1 MKTCIKLLSK
11 VAILAH
17 PCYHINMSKLT
28 STNPSRNYQAVGE
41 VETSTPDEVKAKVD
55 KARSAK
61 KEWGGLGVAGRVE
74 LMRKV
79 SEKFAENKERF
90 AKLEA
95 EEMGMP
101 VKEALEDFD
110 FGLDYLNSYIDK
122 AEEYLKPII
131 TLDNDEELHQVFK
144 EPYGVA
150 ACIVPWNFPFANW
163 VWQCGQNLIAG
174 NTIVFKHSE
183 ETQLCGKLIEEIV
196 NSVLPEGVFN
206 EVYGDGSV
214 GETLVNQDV
223 NLICF
228 TGSSATGVKINQSA
242 ASRLIPTCLEL
253 GGSAPGIIFEDADI
267 ESIAG
272 TIFTARFM
280 ACGQMCDALKR
291 LIVHES
297 KADETIAKLTSLIAE
312 KKIGEA
318 SDEQTDFGPLVAE
331 RQLKLLEEQVTDA
344 VSKGAKVIVGGK
356 KPEGVE
362 GAYYEPTL
370 LTNVTSDMRVWR
382 EEVFGP
388 VLPVVTFSSE
398 EEAVDMANDTK
409 YGLGAYI
416 FTADNDRFMRV
427 AHQLESGMVSQNTL
441 SYINT
446 CNPFTG
452 YKMSGGGREHAQFGF
467 EDFTQIKVIARNK

>member
-1 MKTCIKLLSK
+1 MKRLSS
-11 VAILAH
+11 V
-17 PCYHINMSKLT
+17 
-28 STNPSRNYQAVGE
+28 NPSNYKVI
-41 VETSTPDEVKAKVD
+41 DEVSASTQEYVEAKVVAAHKAK
-55 KARSAK
+55 KSWR
-61 KEWGGLGVAGRVE
+61 GLSVAGRVE
-74 LMRKV
+74 LLRKV
-79 SEKFAENKERF
+79 SAKFAENKERF

-110 FGLDYLNSYIDK
+110 FGLDYLNSYLDTG
-122 AEEYLKPII
+122 EEHLKSVV
-131 TLDNDEELHQVFK
+131 TLENDDERHEVFK
-144 EPYGVA
+144 EPFGVV

-163 VWQCGQNLIAG
+163 VWQCGQNLVAG
-174 NTIVFKHSE
+174 NTVVFKHSE

-214 GETLVNQDV
+214 GEQLVNQDV

-228 TGSSATGVKINQSA
+228 TGSSATGIKIRQA
-242 ASRLIPTCLEL
+242 AAGRLLPTCLEL

-267 ESIAG
+267 EEVAG

-297 KADETIAKLTSLIAE
+297 KVDEAITKLTSLIQE
-312 KKIGEA
+312 KKIGDA
-318 SDEQTDFGPLVAE
+318 SESQTDFGPLVAE
-331 RQLKLLEEQVTDA
+331 RQLKLLEEQVADA
-344 VSKGAKVIVGGK
+344 VSKGAKVLVGGK
-356 KPEGVE
+356 KPDGLN

-370 LTNVTSDMRVWR
+370 LTNITSDMRVWQ

-388 VLPVVTFSSE
+388 VLPIVTFSSE
-398 EEAVDMANDTK
+398 EEAIQKANDTK
-409 YGLGAYI
+409 YGLGAYV
-416 FTADNDRFMRV
+416 FTADNERFMRV

-467 EDFTQIKVIARNK
+467 DDVTQIKVIARQK

>member
-1 MKTCIKLLSK
+1 MNKLQ
-11 VAILAH
+11 
-17 PCYHINMSKLT
+17 
-28 STNPSRNYQAVGE
+28 STNPSAGYKVIGE
-41 VETSTPDEVKAKVD
+41 VEVSSAEDIKTKIKKAH
-55 KARSAK
+55 SAK
-61 KEWGGLGVAGRVE
+61 RAWQELGVSGRVE
-74 LMRKV
+74 LLRKV
-79 SEKFAENKERF
+79 SAKFAENKERF

-101 VKEALEDFD
+101 IKEALEDFD
-110 FGLDYLNSYIDK
+110 FGLDYLNSYLDTG
-122 AEEYLKPII
+122 EEHLKSIV
-131 TLDNDEELHQVFK
+131 TVDDENERHEVFK

-163 VWQCGQNLIAG
+163 VWQCGQNLVAG

-183 ETQLCGKLIEEIV
+183 ETQLCGKIIEEIV

-206 EVYGDGSV
+206 EVYGDGPV
-214 GETLVNQDV
+214 GEQLVNEDV
-223 NLICF
+223 NLVCF
-228 TGSSATGVKINQSA
+228 TGSSATGVKIKQA
-242 ASRLIPTCLEL
+242 TADRLLPVCLEL

-267 ESIAG
+267 EEVAG

-280 ACGQMCDALKR
+280 TCGQMCDALKR

-297 KADETIAKLTSLIAE
+297 KVDEAISKLTSIIKE

-318 SDEQTDFGPLVAE
+318 TNSQTDVGPLVAE
-331 RQLKLLEEQVTDA
+331 RQLKLLEEQVADATD
-344 VSKGAKVIVGGK
+344 KGAKVIVGGK
-356 KPEGVE
+356 KPEGVS

-370 LTNVTSDMRVWR
+370 LTNIVVDMRVWQ

-388 VLPVVTFSSE
+388 VLPIVTFSTE
-398 EEAVDMANDTK
+398 EEAISMANDTK

-416 FTADNDRFMRV
+416 FTKDNERFMRV
-427 AHQLESGMVSQNTL
+427 AHLLESGMVSQNTL

-467 EDFTQIKVIARNK
+467 EDVTQIKVIARQK

>member
-1 MKTCIKLLSK
+1 MNKLQ
-11 VAILAH
+11 
-17 PCYHINMSKLT
+17 
-28 STNPSRNYQAVGE
+28 STNPSSAYKVIDE
-41 VETSTPDEVKAKVD
+41 IEISTLDDVKTKVR
-55 KARSAK
+55 KAYSAK
-61 KEWGGLGVAGRVE
+61 KDWREIGVVGRIE
-74 LMRKV
+74 LLRKV
-79 SEKFAENKERF
+79 SAKFAENKERF

-101 VKEALEDFD
+101 IKEALEDFD
-110 FGLDYLNSYIDK
+110 FGLDYLNSYLDTG
-122 AEEYLKPII
+122 EEHLKSIV
-131 TLDNDEELHQVFK
+131 TLDNESERHEVFK

-150 ACIVPWNFPFANW
+150 VCIVPWNFPFANW
-163 VWQCGQNLIAG
+163 VWQCGQNLVAG

-196 NSVLPEGVFN
+196 NSVLPDGVFN

-214 GETLVNQDV
+214 GEQLVNQDV
-223 NLICF
+223 NLVCF
-228 TGSSATGVKINQSA
+228 TGSSATGVNIKQATVN
-242 ASRLIPTCLEL
+242 RLLPVCLEL

-267 ESIAG
+267 EEVAG

-297 KADETIAKLTSLIAE
+297 KVDEIIAKLTSIIKE
-312 KKIGEA
+312 KKIGNA
-318 SDEQTDFGPLVAE
+318 SDTQTDFGPLVAE
-331 RQLKLLEEQVTDA
+331 RQLKLLEEQVKDA
-344 VSKGAKVIVGGK
+344 IDKGAEVIVGGK
-356 KPEGVE
+356 KPEGLE

-370 LTNVTSDMRVWR
+370 LTNITTDMRVWQ

-388 VLPVVTFSSE
+388 VLPIVTFSDE
-398 EEAVDMANDTK
+398 EEAIAKANDTK

-416 FTADNDRFMRV
+416 FTADNERFMRV

-467 EDFTQIKVIARNK
+467 EDVTQIKVIARQK

>member
-1 MKTCIKLLSK
+1 MNN
-11 VAILAH
+11 LA
-17 PCYHINMSKLT
+17 
-28 STNPSRNYQAVGE
+28 STNPSKNYQIIGEIEVSTLADIQAAV
-41 VETSTPDEVKAKVD
+41 TKAHE
-55 KARSAK
+55 AK
-61 KEWGGLGVAGRVE
+61 KSWRELGVSGRVE
-74 LMRKV
+74 LLRKV
-79 SEKFAENKERF
+79 SAKFAENKERLSE
-90 AKLEA
+90 LEA

-101 VKEALEDFD
+101 VKEAYDDTD
-110 FGLDYLNSYIDK
+110 FGLDYFNSYLEK
-122 AEEYLKPII
+122 GEEYLKPII
-131 TLDNDEELHQVFK
+131 TMDNDTEIHEVFK

-163 VWQCGQNLIAG
+163 VWQCGENLVAG

-183 ETQLCGKLIEEIV
+183 ESQLCGKLIEEIV

-214 GETLVNQDV
+214 GEALVNQDV

-228 TGSSATGVKINQSA
+228 TGSTKTGIKINQA
-242 ASRLIPTCLEL
+242 AAGRLIPTAMEL
-253 GGSAPGIIFEDADI
+253 GGSAPGIIFEDTDVDSVI
-267 ESIAG
+267 G

-297 KADETIAKLTSLIAE
+297 QYEKVVSKLTDLIKS

-318 SDEQTDFGPLVAE
+318 TDKQTDFGPLVAK
-331 RQLKLLEEQVTDA
+331 RQLDLLEEQVADA
-344 VSKGAKVIVGGK
+344 VDKGAKILIGGK
-356 KPEGVE
+356 RPEGLE

-370 LTNVTSDMRVWR
+370 LTNITKEMRVWQ

-388 VLPVVTFSSE
+388 VLPIIQFSD
-398 EEAVDMANDTK
+398 EAQAIRMANDTK

-416 FTADNDRFMRV
+416 FTADNERFMRV
-427 AHQLESGMVSQNTL
+427 AQQLESGMVSQNTL
-441 SYINT
+441 SYIDV

-467 EDFTQIKVIARNK
+467 EDVTQIKVIARQK

>member
-1 MKTCIKLLSK
+1 MAKLQ
-11 VAILAH
+11 
-17 PCYHINMSKLT
+17 
-28 STNPSRNYQAVGE
+28 STNPSSDYSVIDE
-41 VETSTPDEVKAKVD
+41 VETSTPEDVKAKVV
-55 KARSAK
+55 KAHSAK
-61 KEWGGLGVAGRVE
+61 KAWRELGVRGRIE
-74 LMRKV
+74 LLRKV
-79 SEKFAENKERF
+79 SAKFTENKERF

-101 VKEALEDFD
+101 IKEALEDFD
-110 FGLDYLNSYIDK
+110 FGVDYLNSYLDTG
-122 AEEYLKPII
+122 EEHLKSVV
-131 TLDNDEELHQVFK
+131 TLENDSERHEVFK

-163 VWQCGQNLIAG
+163 VWQCGQNLVVG

-196 NSVLPEGVFN
+196 NSILPEGVFN
-206 EVYGDGSV
+206 EVYGNGSV
-214 GETLVNQDV
+214 GEQLVNQDV
-223 NLICF
+223 NLVCF
-228 TGSSATGVKINQSA
+228 TGSSATGIKIKQVT
-242 ASRLIPTCLEL
+242 ASRLLPVCLEL
-253 GGSAPGIIFEDADI
+253 GGSAPGIIFEDTDI
-267 ESIAG
+267 DEVAG

-297 KADETIAKLTSLIAE
+297 RVDEVIAKLTSLIKE
-312 KKIGEA
+312 KKIGDA
-318 SDEQTDFGPLVAE
+318 SDDQTDFGPLVAG
-331 RQLKLLEEQVTDA
+331 RQLKLLEEQVADA
-344 VSKGAKVIVGGK
+344 VSKNVKVIIGGK
-356 KPEGVE
+356 KPENLE

-370 LTNVTSDMRVWR
+370 LINVTTDMRVWQ

-388 VLPVVTFSSE
+388 VLPIVTFSSE
-398 EEAVDMANDTK
+398 QEAVEKANDTK

-416 FTADNDRFMRV
+416 FTADNERFMRV
-427 AHQLESGMVSQNTL
+427 AHQLESGMVSQNTS

-467 EDFTQIKVIARNK
+467 DEVTQIKVIARQK

>member
-1 MKTCIKLLSK
+1 MNLLK
-11 VAILAH
+11 
-17 PCYHINMSKLT
+17 
-28 STNPSRNYQAVGE
+28 STNPSSAYKVIDE
-41 VETSTPDEVKAKVD
+41 VETSTLDEVNAKVT
-55 KARSAK
+55 KAHSAK
-61 KEWGGLGVAGRVE
+61 KDWREIGVVGRIE
-74 LMRKV
+74 LLRKV
-79 SEKFAENKERF
+79 SAKFAENKERF

-101 VKEALEDFD
+101 IKEALEDFD
-110 FGLDYLNSYIDK
+110 FSLDYLNSYLDTG
-122 AEEYLKPII
+122 EEHLKSIV
-131 TLDNDEELHQVFK
+131 TLDNESERHEVFK
-144 EPYGVA
+144 EPYGVV

-163 VWQCGQNLIAG
+163 VWQCGQNLVAG

-206 EVYGDGSV
+206 EVYGNGSV
-214 GETLVNQDV
+214 GEQLVNQDV
-223 NLICF
+223 NLVCF
-228 TGSSATGVKINQSA
+228 TGSSATGVKIKQA
-242 ASRLIPTCLEL
+242 TVSRLLPVCLEL

-267 ESIAG
+267 EEVAG

-297 KADETIAKLTSLIAE
+297 KVDEVITKLTSLIKE
-312 KKIGEA
+312 KKIGDA
-318 SDEQTDFGPLVAE
+318 SDNQTDFGPLVAE
-331 RQLKLLEEQVTDA
+331 RQLKLLEEQVADA
-344 VSKGAKVIVGGK
+344 IDKGVKVIVGGK
-356 KPEGVE
+356 KPEGLE

-370 LTNVTSDMRVWR
+370 LTSITTDMRVWQ

-388 VLPVVTFSSE
+388 VLPIVTFSDE
-398 EEAVDMANDTK
+398 EEAITKANDTK
-409 YGLGAYI
+409 YGLGAYV
-416 FTADNDRFMRV
+416 FTADNERFMRV
-427 AHQLESGMVSQNTL
+427 AYQLESGMVSQNTL

-467 EDFTQIKVIARNK
+467 EDVTQIKIIAREK

>member
-1 MKTCIKLLSK
+1 MYMATLQI
-11 VAILAH
+11 
-17 PCYHINMSKLT
+17 
-28 STNPSRNYQAVGE
+28 TNPSNSYKVIGE
-41 VETSTPDEVKAKVD
+41 VEISTLDEIKAKVA
-55 KARSAK
+55 KAHSAK
-61 KEWGGLGVAGRVE
+61 KTWRELGVTGRIE
-74 LMRKV
+74 LLHKV
-79 SEKFAENKERF
+79 SAAFAENKEHF

-101 VKEALEDFD
+101 IKEALEDFD
-110 FGLDYLNSYIDK
+110 FGLDYFNSYLDTGEEHLKSLVTLENDK
-122 AEEYLKPII
+122 ERHE
-131 TLDNDEELHQVFK
+131 VFK

-163 VWQCGQNLIAG
+163 VWQCGQNLVAG
-174 NTIVFKHSE
+174 NTVVFKHSE

-206 EVYGDGSV
+206 EIYGDGSV
-214 GETLVNQDV
+214 GEQLVNQDV
-223 NLICF
+223 NLVCF
-228 TGSSATGVKINQSA
+228 TGSSATGIKIKQA
-242 ASRLIPTCLEL
+242 TASRLLPVCLEL

-267 ESIAG
+267 EEVAG

-297 KADETIAKLTSLIAE
+297 KADEIIAKLTSLIKE
-312 KKIGEA
+312 KKVGDA
-318 SDEQTDFGPLVAE
+318 SDSNTDFGPLVAE
-331 RQLKLLEEQVTDA
+331 RQLKLLEEQVADA
-344 VSKGAKVIVGGK
+344 VSKGAKVLIGGK
-356 KPEGVE
+356 KPEGLD

-370 LTNVTSDMRVWR
+370 LTNITSDMRVWQ

-388 VLPVVTFSSE
+388 VLPIVTFTN
-398 EEAVDMANDTK
+398 EAEAIQKANDTK

-416 FTADNDRFMRV
+416 FTADNERFMRV

-467 EDFTQIKVIARNK
+467 DEVTQIKVIAREK

>member
-1 MKTCIKLLSK
+1 MANLQ
-11 VAILAH
+11 
-17 PCYHINMSKLT
+17 
-28 STNPSRNYQAVGE
+28 STNPSNSYSVIGE
-41 VETSTPDEVKAKVD
+41 VETSSLDAIKAKVD
-55 KARSAK
+55 MAHSAK
-61 KEWGGLGVAGRVE
+61 KSWRELGVAGRIE
-74 LMRKV
+74 LLRKV
-79 SEKFAENKERF
+79 SAAFAESKERF

-101 VKEALEDFD
+101 IKEALEDFD
-110 FGLDYLNSYIDK
+110 FGLDYFNSYLDTG
-122 AEEYLKPII
+122 EEYLKSVV
-131 TLDNDEELHQVFK
+131 TLENDKERHEVFK

-163 VWQCGQNLIAG
+163 VWQCGQNLVAG

-214 GETLVNQDV
+214 GEQLVNQDV
-223 NLICF
+223 NLVCF
-228 TGSSATGVKINQSA
+228 TGSSATGVKIKQA
-242 ASRLIPTCLEL
+242 TASRLLPTCLEL

-267 ESIAG
+267 EEVAG

-297 KADETIAKLTSLIAE
+297 KADEVIAKLTSLIKE
-312 KKIGEA
+312 KKIGNA
-318 SDEQTDFGPLVAE
+318 SDSNTDFGPLVAE
-331 RQLKLLEEQVTDA
+331 RQLKLLEEQVADA
-344 VSKGAKVIVGGK
+344 VSKGAKVLTGGK
-356 KPEGVE
+356 KPEGLD

-370 LTNVTSDMRVWR
+370 LTNITNDMRVWL

-388 VLPVVTFSSE
+388 VLPIVTFKDE
-398 EEAVDMANDTK
+398 EEAISKANDTK

-416 FTADNDRFMRV
+416 FTADNERFMRV

-441 SYINT
+441 SYINI

-467 EDFTQIKVIARNK
+467 DEVTQIKVIAREK

>member
-1 MKTCIKLLSK
+1 MSK
-11 VAILAH
+11 VV
-17 PCYHINMSKLT
+17 
-28 STNPSRNYQAVGE
+28 STNPSTYKPIGE
-41 VETSTPDEVKAKVD
+41 VDASTLDDIQAKVKA
-55 KARSAK
+55 AHAAK
-61 KEWGGLGVAGRVE
+61 KAWRELGVAGRVE
-74 LMRKV
+74 LLRKV
-79 SEKFAENKERF
+79 SAKFAENKERF

-101 VKEALEDFD
+101 IKEALEDFD
-110 FGLDYLNSYIDK
+110 FGLDYLNSYLDTGEEHLRSIVTLENDK
-122 AEEYLKPII
+122 ERHE
-131 TLDNDEELHQVFK
+131 VFK
-144 EPYGVA
+144 EPYGVV

-163 VWQCGQNLIAG
+163 VWQCGQNLVAG

-196 NSVLPEGVFN
+196 NSILSDGVFS

-214 GETLVNQDV
+214 GEQLVNQDV
-223 NLICF
+223 NLVCF
-228 TGSSATGVKINQSA
+228 TGSSATGVKIKQA
-242 ASRLIPTCLEL
+242 VASRLLPTCLEL

-267 ESIAG
+267 EEVAG

-297 KADETIAKLTSLIAE
+297 KVDEVIAKLTNLIKE
-312 KKIGEA
+312 KKVGDA
-318 SDEQTDFGPLVAE
+318 SDSQTDFGPLVAK
-331 RQLKLLEEQVTDA
+331 RQLKLLEEQVADA
-344 VSKGAKVIVGGK
+344 VNKGVKVLIGGK
-356 KPEGVE
+356 KPEGLE

-370 LTNVTSDMRVWR
+370 LTNITTDMRAWQ

-388 VLPVVTFSSE
+388 VLPIVTFTSE
-398 EEAVDMANDTK
+398 EEAVEKANDTK

-416 FTADNDRFMRV
+416 FTANNERFMRV

-467 EDFTQIKVIARNK
+467 DDVTQIKVIARQK

>member
-1 MKTCIKLLSK
+1 
-11 VAILAH
+11 
-17 PCYHINMSKLT
+17 MSKIQSINP
-28 STNPSRNYQAVGE
+28 STNQTIDELEA
-41 VETSTPDEVKAKVD
+41 STPEEIKAKVNS
-55 KARSAK
+55 AHAAK
-61 KEWGGLGVAGRVE
+61 KAWRELGVAGRIE
-74 LMRKV
+74 LLRKV
-79 SEKFAENKERF
+79 SVKFAENKERF

-101 VKEALEDFD
+101 IKEALEDFD
-110 FGLDYLNSYIDK
+110 FGLDYLNSYLDTG
-122 AEEYLKPII
+122 EEYLKSVV
-131 TLDNDEELHQVFK
+131 TLNDDKERHEVFK
-144 EPYGVA
+144 EPYGVV

-163 VWQCGQNLIAG
+163 VWQCGQNLVAG
-174 NTIVFKHSE
+174 NTIIFKHSE

-196 NSVLPEGVFN
+196 NSVLPDSVFN
-206 EVYGDGSV
+206 EIYGDGSV
-214 GETLVNQDV
+214 GERLVNQDV
-223 NLICF
+223 NLVCF
-228 TGSSATGVKINQSA
+228 TGNSATGIKIRQAVAN
-242 ASRLIPTCLEL
+242 RLLPTCLEL

-267 ESIAG
+267 EEVAG

-297 KADETIAKLTSLIAE
+297 KADEVIAKLTSIIKE
-312 KKIGEA
+312 KKVGNA
-318 SDEQTDFGPLVAE
+318 SDSQTDFGPLVAE
-331 RQLKLLEEQVTDA
+331 RQLKLLEEQVADA
-344 VSKGAKVIVGGK
+344 VNKGAKVLIGGK
-356 KPEGVE
+356 KPEGLE

-370 LTNVTSDMRVWR
+370 LTNITSDMRVWQ

-388 VLPVVTFSSE
+388 VLPIVTFTSE
-398 EEAVDMANDTK
+398 DEAIEKANDTK

-416 FTADNDRFMRV
+416 FTADNERFLRV

-467 EDFTQIKVIARNK
+467 EDVTQIKVIARQK

>member
-1 MKTCIKLLSK
+1 MSK
-11 VAILAH
+11 VV
-17 PCYHINMSKLT
+17 
-28 STNPSRNYQAVGE
+28 STNPSTYKPVGE
-41 VETSTPDEVKAKVD
+41 VEASTPEEIKAKVD
-55 KARSAK
+55 AAHAAK
-61 KEWGGLGVAGRVE
+61 KSWRDLGVTGRIE
-74 LMRKV
+74 LLRKV
-79 SEKFAENKERF
+79 SAAFVENKERF

-101 VKEALEDFD
+101 IKEALEDFD
-110 FGLDYLNSYIDK
+110 FGLDYLNSYLDTG
-122 AEEYLKPII
+122 EEHLKPVV
-131 TLDNDEELHQVFK
+131 TVDDENERHEVFK

-163 VWQCGQNLIAG
+163 VWQCGQNLVAG

-183 ETQLCGKLIEEIV
+183 ETQFCGKLIEKIV
-196 NSVLPEGVFN
+196 NGVLPKGVFN
-206 EVYGDGSV
+206 EIYGDGSI
-214 GETLVNQDV
+214 GEQLVNQDV
-223 NLICF
+223 NLVCF
-228 TGSSATGVKINQSA
+228 TGSSATGVKIKQA
-242 ASRLIPTCLEL
+242 TASRLLPTCLEL
-253 GGSAPGIIFEDADI
+253 GGSAPGIIFEDANV
-267 ESIAG
+267 EEVAG

-297 KADETIAKLTSLIAE
+297 KVDEVIGKLTSMIKE
-312 KKIGEA
+312 KKVGNA
-318 SDEQTDFGPLVAE
+318 SDSQTDFGPLVAE

-344 VSKGAKVIVGGK
+344 VSKGAKVLIGGK
-356 KPEGVE
+356 KPEGLD

-370 LTNVTSDMRVWR
+370 LTNITTNMRVWQ

-388 VLPVVTFSSE
+388 VLPIVTFSSE
-398 EEAVDMANDTK
+398 EEAIQKANDTK

-416 FTADNDRFMRV
+416 FTKDSERFMRV

-467 EDFTQIKVIARNK
+467 DDVTQIKVIAREK

>member
-1 MKTCIKLLSK
+1 
-11 VAILAH
+11 
-17 PCYHINMSKLT
+17 MSKIQSINP
-28 STNPSRNYQAVGE
+28 STNQAIDE
-41 VETSTPDEVKAKVD
+41 LEASTPEDIKAKA
-55 KARSAK
+55 KAAHAAK
-61 KEWGGLGVAGRVE
+61 KAWRELGVAGRIE
-74 LMRKV
+74 LLRKV
-79 SEKFAENKERF
+79 SAKFAENKERF

-101 VKEALEDFD
+101 IKEALEDFD
-110 FGLDYLNSYIDK
+110 FGLDYLNSYLDTGEK
-122 AEEYLKPII
+122 HLKSVV
-131 TLDNDEELHQVFK
+131 TLENDDERHEVFK
-144 EPYGVA
+144 EPFGVV

-174 NTIVFKHSE
+174 NTVVIKHSE

-214 GETLVNQDV
+214 GEQLVNQDV
-223 NLICF
+223 NLVCF
-228 TGSSATGVKINQSA
+228 TGSSATGIKIRQA
-242 ASRLIPTCLEL
+242 VASRLLPTCLEL

-267 ESIAG
+267 EEVAG

-291 LIVHES
+291 LIVHEG
-297 KADETIAKLTSLIAE
+297 KVDEVTAKLTNLIKE
-312 KKIGEA
+312 KKIGDA
-318 SDEQTDFGPLVAE
+318 SDSQTDFGPLVAE
-331 RQLKLLEEQVTDA
+331 RQLKLLEEQVADA
-344 VSKGAKVIVGGK
+344 VSKGAKVLIGGK
-356 KPEGVE
+356 KPEGLE

-370 LTNVTSDMRVWR
+370 LTNITNDMRVWQ

-388 VLPVVTFSSE
+388 VLPIVTFTSE
-398 EEAVDMANDTK
+398 EEAIEKANDTK

-416 FTADNDRFMRV
+416 FTADNERFIRV

-467 EDFTQIKVIARNK
+467 DDVTQIKVIARAK

>member
-1 MKTCIKLLSK
+1 MSK
-11 VAILAH
+11 VV
-17 PCYHINMSKLT
+17 
-28 STNPSRNYQAVGE
+28 STNPSTYKPVGE
-41 VETSTPDEVKAKVD
+41 VDASTLDDIQTKVKA
-55 KARSAK
+55 AHASK
-61 KEWGGLGVAGRVE
+61 KIWRELGVAGRVE
-74 LMRKV
+74 LLRKV
-79 SEKFAENKERF
+79 STKFAENKERF

-101 VKEALEDFD
+101 IKEALEDFD
-110 FGLDYLNSYIDK
+110 FGLDYLNSYLDTG
-122 AEEYLKPII
+122 EEHLKSIV
-131 TLDNDEELHQVFK
+131 TLDDDKELHEVFK
-144 EPYGVA
+144 EPYGVV

-163 VWQCGQNLIAG
+163 VWQCGQNLVAG

-196 NSVLPEGVFN
+196 NSILPDGVFN

-214 GETLVNQDV
+214 GEQMVNQDV
-223 NLICF
+223 NLVCF
-228 TGSSATGVKINQSA
+228 TGSSATGIKIRQA
-242 ASRLIPTCLEL
+242 VASRLLPTCLEL

-267 ESIAG
+267 EEVAG

-297 KADETIAKLTSLIAE
+297 KVDEIIAKLTSLIKE
-312 KKIGEA
+312 KKIGDA
-318 SDEQTDFGPLVAE
+318 SDNQTDFGPLVAE
-331 RQLKLLEEQVTDA
+331 RQLKLLEEQFADA
-344 VSKGAKVIVGGK
+344 VNKGAKVIIGGK
-356 KPEGVE
+356 KPEGLE
-362 GAYYEPTL
+362 GAYFEPTL
-370 LTNVTSDMRVWR
+370 LTNITNDMRVWQ

-388 VLPVVTFSSE
+388 VLPIVTFNSE
-398 EEAVDMANDTK
+398 EEAIEKANDTK

-416 FTADNDRFMRV
+416 FTADNERFMRV

-467 EDFTQIKVIARNK
+467 DDVTQIKVIARQK

>member
-1 MKTCIKLLSK
+1 MSK
-11 VAILAH
+11 VV
-17 PCYHINMSKLT
+17 
-28 STNPSRNYQAVGE
+28 STNPSTYKSVGE
-41 VETSTPDEVKAKVD
+41 VDASTLDDIQAKVKA
-55 KARSAK
+55 AHAAK
-61 KEWGGLGVAGRVE
+61 KAWRELGVAGRVE
-74 LMRKV
+74 LLRKV
-79 SEKFAENKERF
+79 SAKFAENKERF

-101 VKEALEDFD
+101 IKEALEDFD
-110 FGLDYLNSYIDK
+110 FGLDYLNSYLDTG
-122 AEEYLKPII
+122 EEHLKSIV
-131 TLDNDEELHQVFK
+131 TLNDDNERHEVFK
-144 EPYGVA
+144 EPYGVV

-163 VWQCGQNLIAG
+163 VWQCGQNLVAG
-174 NTIVFKHSE
+174 NTLVFKHSE

-196 NSVLPEGVFN
+196 NSILPDGVFN
-206 EVYGDGSV
+206 EIYGDGSV
-214 GETLVNQDV
+214 GEQLVNQDV
-223 NLICF
+223 DLVCF
-228 TGSSATGVKINQSA
+228 TGSSATGVKIRQA
-242 ASRLIPTCLEL
+242 VASRLLPTCLEL

-267 ESIAG
+267 EQVAG

-297 KADETIAKLTSLIAE
+297 KVDEVIAKLTSLIKE
-312 KKIGEA
+312 KKVGNA
-318 SDEQTDFGPLVAE
+318 SDSQTDFGPLVAE
-331 RQLKLLEEQVTDA
+331 RQLKLLEEQVADA
-344 VSKGAKVIVGGK
+344 VIKGAKVLVGGK
-356 KPEGVE
+356 KPDGLE

-370 LTNVTSDMRVWR
+370 LTNITNDMRVWQ

-388 VLPVVTFSSE
+388 VLPIVTFTSE
-398 EEAVDMANDTK
+398 EEAIEKANDTK

-416 FTADNDRFMRV
+416 FTADNERFMRV

-467 EDFTQIKVIARNK
+467 DDVTQIKVIAREK

>member
-1 MKTCIKLLSK
+1 
-11 VAILAH
+11 
-17 PCYHINMSKLT
+17 MSKLI
-28 STNPSRNYQAVGE
+28 STNPSTYKPVGE
-41 VETSTPDEVKAKVD
+41 IDVSTLDNIQTKVKA
-55 KARSAK
+55 AHGAK
-61 KEWGGLGVAGRVE
+61 KAWRELGVAGRIE
-74 LMRKV
+74 LLRKV
-79 SEKFAENKERF
+79 SVKFAENKERL

-101 VKEALEDFD
+101 IKEALEDFD
-110 FGLDYLNSYIDK
+110 FSLDYLNSY
-122 AEEYLKPII
+122 
-131 TLDNDEELHQVFK
+131 LDNGEEHLKSVVTLENDKERHEVFK
-144 EPYGVA
+144 EPYGVT

-163 VWQCGQNLIAG
+163 VWQCGQNLVAG

-206 EVYGDGSV
+206 EVYGDGSA
-214 GETLVNQDV
+214 GEQLVNEDV
-223 NLICF
+223 NLVCF
-228 TGSSATGVKINQSA
+228 TGSSVTGVKIKQA
-242 ASRLIPTCLEL
+242 TASRLLPVCLEL
-253 GGSAPGIIFEDADI
+253 GGSAPGIIFEDADV
-267 ESIAG
+267 EEIAG

-297 KADETIAKLTSLIAE
+297 KVDEVIAKLTSMIKE
-312 KKIGEA
+312 KKIGDA
-318 SDEQTDFGPLVAE
+318 SDNQTDIGPLVAE
-331 RQLKLLEEQVTDA
+331 RQLKLLEEQVSDA
-344 VSKGAKVIVGGK
+344 IDKGAEVIVGGK
-356 KPEGVE
+356 KPEGLE

-370 LTNVTSDMRVWR
+370 LTGITTDMRVWQ

-388 VLPVVTFSSE
+388 VLPIVTFSDE
-398 EEAVDMANDTK
+398 EEAITKANDTK

-416 FTADNDRFMRV
+416 FTADNERFMRV

-467 EDFTQIKVIARNK
+467 DDVTQIKVIARQK

>member
-1 MKTCIKLLSK
+1 MSK
-11 VAILAH
+11 VV
-17 PCYHINMSKLT
+17 
-28 STNPSRNYQAVGE
+28 STNPSTYKPVGE
-41 VETSTPDEVKAKVD
+41 VDVSTIDDIQARVKA
-55 KARSAK
+55 AHEAK
-61 KEWGGLGVAGRVE
+61 RAWRELGVTGRVE
-74 LMRKV
+74 LLRKV
-79 SEKFAENKERF
+79 STKFAENKEKF

-101 VKEALEDFD
+101 IKEALEDFD
-110 FGLDYLNSYIDK
+110 FGLDYLNSYLDTG
-122 AEEYLKPII
+122 EEHLKSIV
-131 TLDNDEELHQVFK
+131 TLENDDERHEVFK
-144 EPYGVA
+144 EPFGVV

-163 VWQCGQNLIAG
+163 VWQCGQNLVAG

-214 GETLVNQDV
+214 GEQLVNQDV
-223 NLICF
+223 NLVCF
-228 TGSSATGVKINQSA
+228 TGSSATGVKIRQA
-242 ASRLIPTCLEL
+242 VASRLLPTCLEL

-267 ESIAG
+267 EEVAG

-297 KADETIAKLTSLIAE
+297 KVDEIIAKLTSLIKE
-312 KKIGEA
+312 KKVGNA
-318 SDEQTDFGPLVAE
+318 SDSQTDFGPLVAE
-331 RQLKLLEEQVTDA
+331 RQLKLLEEQVADA
-344 VSKGAKVIVGGK
+344 VNKGAKIIIGGK
-356 KPEGVE
+356 KPEGLE

-370 LTNVTSDMRVWR
+370 LTNITNDMRVWQ

-388 VLPVVTFSSE
+388 VLPIVTFNSE
-398 EEAVDMANDTK
+398 EEAIEKANDTK

-416 FTADNDRFMRV
+416 FTADDERFMRV

-467 EDFTQIKVIARNK
+467 DDVTQIKVIARQK

>member
-1 MKTCIKLLSK
+1 
-11 VAILAH
+11 
-17 PCYHINMSKLT
+17 MSKLQ
-28 STNPSRNYQAVGE
+28 STNPSGGYKVIGE
-41 VETSTPDEVKAKVD
+41 VETSSLEEIKTKVTKAHT
-55 KARSAK
+55 AK
-61 KEWGGLGVAGRVE
+61 KAWRELDVAGRVE
-74 LMRKV
+74 LLRKV
-79 SEKFAENKERF
+79 SAKFADNKERF

-101 VKEALEDFD
+101 IKEALEDFD
-110 FGLDYLNSYIDK
+110 YGLEYFDSYLDK
-122 AEEYLKPII
+122 GEEYLKPIT
-131 TLDNDEELHQVFK
+131 TLENDEELHQVFK

-163 VWQCGQNLIAG
+163 VWQCGQCLVAG

-196 NSVLPEGVFN
+196 NSVLPDGVFN

-214 GETLVNQDV
+214 GEQLVNEDV
-223 NLICF
+223 NLVCF
-228 TGSSATGVKINQSA
+228 TGSSATGVKIKQA
-242 ASRLIPTCLEL
+242 TASRLLPVCLEL

-267 ESIAG
+267 EEVAE

-291 LIVHES
+291 LIVHQS
-297 KADETIAKLTSLIAE
+297 KVDEVIAKLTSLIKA
-312 KKIGEA
+312 KKIGDA
-318 SDEQTDFGPLVAE
+318 GDSQTDFGPLVAE
-331 RQLKLLEEQVTDA
+331 RQLKLLEEQVADA
-344 VSKGAKVIVGGK
+344 TQKGATIITGGK
-356 KPEGVE
+356 KPEGLE

-370 LTNVTSDMRVWR
+370 LTNITNDMRVWQ

-388 VLPVVTFSSE
+388 VLPIVTFTDE
-398 EEAVDMANDTK
+398 EEAISKANDTK

-416 FTADNDRFMRV
+416 FTADNERFMRV
-427 AHQLESGMVSQNTL
+427 AHRLESGMVSQNTL
-441 SYINT
+441 SYVNT

-467 EDFTQIKVIARNK
+467 EDVTQIKVIAREK

>member
-1 MKTCIKLLSK
+1 
-11 VAILAH
+11 
-17 PCYHINMSKLT
+17 MSKLT
-28 STNPSRNYQAVGE
+28 STNPSHGYQPLGE
-41 VETSTPDEVKAKVD
+41 VKVSTPEEIQAKVAGAHATK
-55 KARSAK
+55 KAWRD
-61 KEWGGLGVAGRVE
+61 LGTTGRTE
-74 LMRKV
+74 LLRKV
-79 SEKFAENKERF
+79 SAKFAENKERF

-101 VKEALEDFD
+101 IKEAVEDFD
-110 FGLDYLNSYIDK
+110 FGLDYLNSYLDTGEEHLKSVVTLENDK
-122 AEEYLKPII
+122 ERHE
-131 TLDNDEELHQVFK
+131 VFK

-163 VWQCGQNLIAG
+163 VWQCGQNLVAG

-196 NSVLPEGVFN
+196 NSVLPDGVFN

-214 GETLVNQDV
+214 GEQLVNQDV
-223 NLICF
+223 NLVCF
-228 TGSSATGVKINQSA
+228 TGSSATGVKIKQA
-242 ASRLIPTCLEL
+242 TASRLLPTCLEL

-267 ESIAG
+267 EQVAG

-297 KADETIAKLTSLIAE
+297 KVDEVIEKLTSLINE
-312 KKIGEA
+312 KKVGDA
-318 SDEQTDFGPLVAE
+318 SDSQTDFGPLVAE
-331 RQLKLLEEQVTDA
+331 RQLKLLEEQVADA
-344 VSKGAKVIVGGK
+344 VTKGAKVIIGGK
-356 KPEGVE
+356 NPEGLE

-370 LTNVTSDMRVWR
+370 LANIKSDMRVWQ

-388 VLPVVTFSSE
+388 VLPIVTFKDE
-398 EEAVDMANDTK
+398 EEAVQKANDTK
-409 YGLGAYI
+409 YGLGAYV
-416 FTADNDRFMRV
+416 FTTDNDRFMRV

-467 EDFTQIKVIARNK
+467 DEVTQIKVIARQKL

>member
-1 MKTCIKLLSK
+1 MSK
-11 VAILAH
+11 VV
-17 PCYHINMSKLT
+17 
-28 STNPSRNYQAVGE
+28 STNPSTYKPVGE
-41 VETSTPDEVKAKVD
+41 VDASTLDDIQTKVKA
-55 KARSAK
+55 AHASK
-61 KEWGGLGVAGRVE
+61 KIWRELGVAGRVE
-74 LMRKV
+74 LLRKV
-79 SEKFAENKERF
+79 SAKFAENKERF

-101 VKEALEDFD
+101 IKEALEDFD
-110 FGLDYLNSYIDK
+110 FGLDYLNSYLDTG
-122 AEEYLKPII
+122 EEHLKSVV
-131 TLDNDEELHQVFK
+131 TLENDDERHEVFK
-144 EPYGVA
+144 EPFGVV

-163 VWQCGQNLIAG
+163 VWQCGQNLVAG
-174 NTIVFKHSE
+174 NTVVFKHSE

-196 NSVLPEGVFN
+196 NSILPDGVFN
-206 EVYGDGSV
+206 EIYGDGTV
-214 GETLVNQDV
+214 GEQLVNQDV
-223 NLICF
+223 NLVCF
-228 TGSSATGVKINQSA
+228 TGSSATGVKIRQA
-242 ASRLIPTCLEL
+242 VASRLLPTCLEL

-267 ESIAG
+267 EEVAG

-297 KADETIAKLTSLIAE
+297 KVDEIIAKLTSLVKE
-312 KKIGEA
+312 KKIGDA
-318 SDEQTDFGPLVAE
+318 SDNQTDFGPLVAE
-331 RQLKLLEEQVTDA
+331 RQLKLLEEQVADA
-344 VSKGAKVIVGGK
+344 VSKGAKVLIGGK
-356 KPEGVE
+356 KPDGLE

-370 LTNVTSDMRVWR
+370 LTNITNDMRVWQ

-388 VLPVVTFSSE
+388 VLPIVTFTSE
-398 EEAVDMANDTK
+398 EEAIEMANDTK

-416 FTADNDRFMRV
+416 FTADNERFMRV

-467 EDFTQIKVIARNK
+467 EDVTQIKVIARQK